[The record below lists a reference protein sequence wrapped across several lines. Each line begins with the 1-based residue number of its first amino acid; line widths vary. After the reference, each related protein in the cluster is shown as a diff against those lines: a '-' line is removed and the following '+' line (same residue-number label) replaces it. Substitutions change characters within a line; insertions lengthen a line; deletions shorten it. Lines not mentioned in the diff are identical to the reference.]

1 MHNEFIRRIKKQIS
15 LISLCI
21 FSHAAIQVQF
31 LRNTSTVDESDFMAP
46 LTIQLQLTPAD
57 ETLQFNIIISLSVS
71 SGSATGTVHEL
82 VEITHTQVNCIFM
95 IDTCCEVVL
104 FIYSIN

>member
-1 MHNEFIRRIKKQIS
+1 
-15 LISLCI
+15 
-21 FSHAAIQVQF
+21 
-31 LRNTSTVDESDFMAP
+31 MAP

-82 VEITHTQVNCIFM
+82 VEITHTQVYCIFM

>member
-1 MHNEFIRRIKKQIS
+1 
-15 LISLCI
+15 
-21 FSHAAIQVQF
+21 
-31 LRNTSTVDESDFMAP
+31 MAP

-57 ETLQFNIIISLSVS
+57 ETLQFNIITALSVS
-71 SGSATGTVHEL
+71 SGSATGTVLEL
-82 VEITHTQVNCIFM
+82 LEITHTQVYCTFM